1 MRRTDWL
8 CPEKERHIMAAV
20 QSVERAF
27 RILEML
33 YENKT
38 PEDGLGI
45 ASVSRELGLKTP
57 TVHNLMKTLVLLGYA
72 EQKEDG
78 RYRPGPR
85 ADKFGMKSDSTL
97 LALAR
102 PVIAGLVRKL
112 NETAVLIVA
121 HDGVRYTLLQ
131 EECTRELK
139 VSADTSPNRNFSGT
153 ATGLAILSC
162 FSGTRLKQYLESSP
176 DALSGHFK
184 SIAALKKALDEI
196 RKDGCCILEK
206 EEFVV
211 FGVPVSDPGSG
222 LYAALGMFV
231 PLTRY
236 DRRVRAEILA
246 GMKAAAESL
255 LLCIK

>member
-1 MRRTDWL
+1 
-8 CPEKERHIMAAV
+8 MAAV

-27 RILEML
+27 QILEML
-33 YENKT
+33 YENKN
-38 PEDGLGI
+38 PDDGLGI
-45 ASVSRELGLKTP
+45 ASVSRELGLKLP

-78 RYRPGPR
+78 KYRPGPK
-85 ADKFGMKSDSTL
+85 ADKFGMKSDSRL

-102 PVIAGLVRKL
+102 PLIARLVREL

-121 HDGVRYTLLQ
+121 HDGVRYTLFQ

-139 VSADTSPNRNFSGT
+139 VSADTFPNSNFCGT
-153 ATGLAILSC
+153 ATGLAILSR
-162 FSGTRLKQYLESSP
+162 FSESRLKQYLDSSP
-176 DALSGHFK
+176 DALTGYFNST
-184 SIAALKKALDEI
+184 AELKKTLRKI
-196 RKDGCCILEK
+196 RKDGCCVLEK

-236 DRRVRAEILA
+236 DRRVRAEISA
-246 GMKAAAESL
+246 GMKAAAEAL
-255 LLCIK
+255 LLCIKQ